1 MFLAY
6 KAATPSYLILI
17 LTVVLSN
24 TNRFVFSAP
33 FNPRKVWNINFIIII
48 TIYGSIGTWNPFQEN
63 TGCDFMQSYFM
74 PWITLT
80 LIMMQIKNNI
90 QYNNFFKMCYLEVCA
105 WLITYFGNF
114 VFGFSSLRLRDFL
127 YDVFRSYWKSH
138 KLSDEKPK
146 KKLPN
151 YVMSQA

>member
-33 FNPRKVWNINFIIII
+33 FNPRKVWNINFIVII
-48 TIYGSIGTWNPFQEN
+48 TIYGPIGTWNPFQEN

-90 QYNNFFKMCYLEVCA
+90 
-105 WLITYFGNF
+105 TYFGNF
-114 VFGFSSLRLRDFL
+114 VFSFSSLRLRDFL
-127 YDVFRSYWKSH
+127 YDVFHLQGKMGMTRQSL
-138 KLSDEKPK
+138 LSTQ
-146 KKLPN
+146 LRWW
-151 YVMSQA
+151 